1 VFNLQHSIK
10 VFFRGIILFLL
21 IINWNTISWFS
32 ITKKKVR
39 RPLYGIKY
47 YPARS
52 SCSVLGR
59 GGINMRVI
67 EKGLPEEVGVDNKGL
82 GRANDHLCKAIKSG
96 EIGAASLTVVRRGK
110 VIFERGYGLIYPAV
124 GSSVVNVDSVFLLA
138 SITKPVTVWS
148 LMQLVDEGEISIDDP
163 VSHYLPE
170 FSGGMRNRVLVRHL
184 LSHTSGLPDMLPK
197 NVELRRSHATLDEFV
212 QGTIQTPLQFE
223 PNTDFSY
230 QSKGTLLASAIVE
243 RVSGESLR
251 DFQQRRIFSPL
262 NMRSSS
268 LGLGGRSV
276 KDLVWCGTA
285 SADRESED
293 ERSWGWNTKYW
304 RDLGAPWGGMH
315 SNGKD
320 LAVLLQT
327 AMNGGI
333 YDGHR
338 ILSFASA
345 QAMQRNQNT
354 HLAAP
359 WGLGWAMA
367 DSIVW
372 NRCGELVSSNTFGHT
387 GATGTVAW
395 ADPLRELICIVLTNK
410 MSHEGS
416 LLRRVSNAVS
426 AAVVDP

>member
-1 VFNLQHSIK
+1 
-10 VFFRGIILFLL
+10 
-21 IINWNTISWFS
+21 
-32 ITKKKVR
+32 
-39 RPLYGIKY
+39 
-47 YPARS
+47 
-52 SCSVLGR
+52 
-59 GGINMRVI
+59 MRVL
-67 EKGLPEEVGVDNKGL
+67 ETGLPEEVGVDARGL
-82 GRANDHLCKAIKSG
+82 ERADSHLCNAVELG

-110 VIFERGYGLIYPAV
+110 VILERGYGLIYPAA
-124 GSSVVNVDSVFLLA
+124 GAPNVNADSVFLLA

-148 LMQLVDEGEISIDDP
+148 LMQLVDEGEVSIDDP
-163 VSHYLPE
+163 VNHYLSK
-170 FSGGMRNRVLVRHL
+170 FSGEMRDQVLVRHL

-197 NVELRRSHATLDEFV
+197 NVELRRSHATLDQFV
-212 QGTIQTPLQFE
+212 EGAIQTPLMFD
-223 PNTDFSY
+223 PNTCFSY
-230 QSKGTLLASAIVE
+230 QSKGTLLTAAIIE
-243 RVSGESLR
+243 KVSGEPLR

-262 NMRSSS
+262 NMKSSS
-268 LGLGGRSV
+268 LGLGGRDV
-276 KDLVWCGTA
+276 EDLVWCGTV
-285 SADRESED
+285 SADKESED
-293 ERSWGWNTKYW
+293 ERNWGWNTRYW

-338 ILSFASA
+338 TLSLASA

-372 NRCGELVSSNTFGHT
+372 NRCGELVSNKTFGHT

-416 LLRRVSNAVS
+416 LLRRISNCVS

>member
-1 VFNLQHSIK
+1 
-10 VFFRGIILFLL
+10 
-21 IINWNTISWFS
+21 
-32 ITKKKVR
+32 
-39 RPLYGIKY
+39 
-47 YPARS
+47 
-52 SCSVLGR
+52 
-59 GGINMRVI
+59 MRVI

-212 QGTIQTPLQFE
+212 KGTIQTPLQFE

-230 QSKGTLLASAIVE
+230 QSKGILLAATIVE

-262 NMRSSS
+262 NMKSSS
-268 LGLGGRSV
+268 LGLGGRDV
-276 KDLVWCGTA
+276 EDLVWCGTV
-285 SADRESED
+285 SADKESED
-293 ERSWGWNTKYW
+293 ERSWGWNTRYW

-338 ILSFASA
+338 TLSLASA

-372 NRCGELVSSNTFGHT
+372 NRCGELVSNKTFGHT

-410 MSHEGS
+410 MSQGGS
-416 LLRRVSNAVS
+416 LLRRISNCVS